1 MTDPVGVLVSFLSS
15 EMMHEKSFRGFALLS
30 IHLLSRNF
38 LLKVKSTHMSQGERA
53 SLPFTSKQEIH

>member
-30 IHLLSRNF
+30 IHLSRNF